1 VFFSPSL
8 PLSYFP
14 VHNSFFNL
22 VANIIISVHPKY
34 KITTYMHLKHDL
46 HDTIHFVMVFPNI
59 MLVSIKK
66 VKQKILQKKFQS

>member
-1 VFFSPSL
+1 
-8 PLSYFP
+8 
-14 VHNSFFNL
+14 
-22 VANIIISVHPKY
+22 
-34 KITTYMHLKHDL
+34 MHLKHDL